1 MRGDVVAGVII
12 AFILGCMFAL
22 MVLELTEHNSFYRDG
37 QIDCINGAVYYKL
50 EKELDGSTM
59 WRHSTTIVKP

>member
-37 QIDCINGAVYYKL
+37 QIDCINGAVYYKIAKQMDGTTSWVYS
-50 EKELDGSTM
+50 KE
-59 WRHSTTIVKP
+59 IVK